1 MKNIIKKHTLTKVI
15 YVLSFLILVAFFGCN
30 TSDNLDL
37 RSPDGSIEFKVDNQN
52 NQLTY
57 EIYHRGKPVIIS
69 SNLGLESSQRSFSKG
84 SIVNAEQTEVNKTW
98 SPIYGEKSEMI
109 NHYRESVMTIK
120 TAEDYTMM
128 LRTRV
133 YDDGVAFRYEIPQQE
148 DLQKITLTEDLTT
161 FRFEKDFECRKIRYR
176 DMDSEFK
183 PEPLSTVEYSK
194 PPMVVQTENSWVAL
208 NEANIYDMS
217 MMYFVNPDHETAMHA
232 SIGLSELELPAK
244 TPWRVI
250 QIGNEAADFIHS
262 DILPNLNEPCN
273 KEEFS
278 WVKPGKSLWEWR
290 NRGDTING
298 FVYSCNEASFKRLI
312 DDVAELNLDYVLFC
326 DGWYSKKGPQYPRKD
341 LDMPS
346 LIEYAKSKKVEILLY
361 VDRQQVDANN
371 DWDLE
376 EVLQT
381 FKKWGAAGIK
391 YGFLSFQYELM
402 DPSTFQ
408 RQEFVNETWDIVKT
422 SAEYQMLVNFH
433 DFPLHPG
440 GERITWP
447 NKITSEFG
455 HGQQDARKSFGPR
468 TAVSAP
474 FFIGISGPIDMT
486 NGFYDL
492 EGLHRRIKVDKE
504 GIFSTVAAENA
515 RCLINYTPL
524 LILGDNGDEFQ
535 QKKDLFDFIQSM
547 PDTWDESKVLHG
559 KPEDYIIIARR
570 SGEDWFVG
578 GNTDEEERSF
588 EVSLDFLGKGNYDIT
603 LYLDAEDTHYI
614 NNKETYEIKSLTGN
628 ENSVI
633 PVRMAP
639 GGGFSMKIIKQD

>member
-1 MKNIIKKHTLTKVI
+1 MRKAIQKRTLTKPSYWMSLWIV
-15 YVLSFLILVAFFGCN
+15 VVFFGCN
-30 TSDNLDL
+30 AEKMDL
-37 RSPDGSIEFKVDNQN
+37 RSPDGNVEFQVDNQN

-57 EIYHRGKPVIIS
+57 EVFHKGEPVITS
-69 SNLGLESSQRSFSKG
+69 STLGLEAKQGNLSKG
-84 SIVNAEQTEVNKTW
+84 IILKTEQSEVNKTW
-98 SPIYGEKSEMI
+98 SPMYGEKSEII
-109 NHYRESVMTIK
+109 NHYRENAIFYETTDGLSMT
-120 TAEDYTMM
+120 
-128 LRTRV
+128 LRIRA
-133 YDDGVAFRYEIPQQE
+133 YNDGVAFRYEIPEQE
-148 DLQKITLTEDLTT
+148 NTEKITLTKDLTT
-161 FRFEKDFECRKIRYR
+161 FGFEKDFECRKIRYR

-183 PEPLSTVEYSK
+183 PEPLSKVEYSK
-194 PPMVVQTENSWVAL
+194 PPMVIQTEDSWVAL

-217 MMYFVNPDHETAMHA
+217 MMYFVNPDKETAMHA
-232 SIGLSELELPAK
+232 SIGISEIALPAK

-250 QIGNEAADFIHS
+250 QVGDKAADFIHS
-262 DILPNLNEPCN
+262 DILLNLNEPGD
-273 KEEFS
+273 KQEFS

-298 FVYSCNEASFKRLI
+298 FVYSCDEASFKRLI
-312 DDVAELNLDYVLFC
+312 DDAAELNLDYVLFC
-326 DGWYSKKGPQYPRKD
+326 DGWYSKKGPQYPRED
-341 LDMPS
+341 IDVPG
-346 LIEYAKSKKVEILLY
+346 LINYANNKGVDILLY
-361 VDRQQVDANN
+361 LDRQQADANN

-376 EVLQT
+376 DVLKT
-381 FKKWGAAGIK
+381 FKEWGVAGIK

-422 SAEYQMLVNFH
+422 SAKYQMLVNFH

-440 GERITWP
+440 GERVTWP

-468 TAVSAP
+468 IAVSAP

-492 EGLHRRIKVDKE
+492 EGLHRRIKVDKD

-524 LILGDNGDEFQ
+524 LILGDNGDEFK
-535 QKKDLFDFIQSM
+535 QKEDLFEFIQAM
-547 PDTWDESKVLHG
+547 PDKWDESKVLYA

-578 GNTDEEERSF
+578 GNTDEESRSF
-588 EVSLDFLGKGNYDIT
+588 DVSLDFLDDGNYDIT
-603 LYLDAEDTHYI
+603 LYLDAEDTHYLH
-614 NNKETYEIKSLTGN
+614 NKETYEIKNMEGN
-628 ENSVI
+628 KNSVM

-639 GGGFSMKIIKQD
+639 GGGFSMKIIKLD